1 MRLILKFIKLDK
13 IAVRLVESDSVCDM
27 LSMIY
32 AASLCAKK
40 LYVSAEK
47 SVEKKLSDK
56 SIIYENTDDF
66 IKQISGFSRIRYSSK
81 NSVENGVYDAAA
93 KTGIYV
99 ATAPVLG
106 FGRLELLHYLQEQ
119 TIVINN

>member
-1 MRLILKFIKLDK
+1 MGEKF
-13 IAVRLVESDSVCDM
+13 
-27 LSMIY
+27 
-32 AASLCAKK
+32 
-40 LYVSAEK
+40 
-47 SVEKKLSDK
+47 
-56 SIIYENTDDF
+56 IYENADDF
-66 IKQISGFSRIRYSSK
+66 IKQISGFSRIRYASK
-81 NSVENGVYDAAA
+81 KSVENGVYDTAA